1 MRNMISL
8 ALLCVAAPASAQ
20 GYVGGH
26 LLDSATAS
34 PLPCVQVSLVDTAG
48 LVVARQLSSSD
59 GAFQLDAPPQGAYR
73 LRFFIWGHDPMLGP
87 VELLE
92 PSTER
97 ARRYLL
103 NFREESKPLYWQP
116 SQLDTAADAPSGL
129 PMNLKEVP
137 LRYPHELRMSGVQ
150 GDVRAHF
157 VVDSTGR
164 VVPTTVQ
171 IVRSTHHEFT
181 NVVRKYLEKVQLQP
195 ARLDHRPVC
204 TLKRDW
210 PFTFRLGPR

>member
-1 MRNMISL
+1 MRITLSL
-8 ALLCVAAPASAQ
+8 ALLCVAAPVHAQ

-26 LLDSATAS
+26 LLDSATAL

-48 LVVARQLSSSD
+48 RVVARQLSSSD

-73 LRFFIWGHDPMLGP
+73 LRFFIWSHDPLLGP
-87 VELLE
+87 VEQLE

-103 NFREESKPLYWQP
+103 TFREESKPQRWQR
-116 SQLDTAADAPSGL
+116 SQQDTAADAPSGL
-129 PMNLKEVP
+129 PLNREAAR
-137 LRYPHELRMSGVQ
+137 LRYPHDLLMSGVP
-150 GDVRAHF
+150 GDVTAHF
-157 VVDSTGR
+157 VLDSTGR
-164 VVPTTVQ
+164 VIPLTVQ

-181 NVVRKYLEKVQLQP
+181 NVVRKYLEKVQLEP

-204 TLKRDW
+204 TLIRDR
-210 PFTFRLGPR
+210 PFTFRLGA

>member
-1 MRNMISL
+1 MRFTLSL
-8 ALLCVAAPASAQ
+8 ALLCVAVPASAQ
-20 GYVGGH
+20 GYIGGH

-34 PLPCVQVSLVDTAG
+34 PLPCVQVSLLDTAG
-48 LVVARQLSSSD
+48 QVVARQMSSSD
-59 GAFQLDAPPQGAYR
+59 GAFQLDAPPRGAYR
-73 LRFFIWGHDPMLGP
+73 LRFFIWAHDPMLGP

-97 ARRYLL
+97 ARKYLL
-103 NFREESKPLYWQP
+103 TFREESKPQRWQR
-116 SQLDTAADAPSGL
+116 SQLDTAADAPSGP
-129 PMNLKEVP
+129 PMNPKEVS
-137 LRYPHELRMSGVQ
+137 LRYPQELRLSGVQ
-150 GDVRAHF
+150 GDVTAHF

-164 VVPTTVQ
+164 VVPMTVQ

-210 PFTFRLGPR
+210 PFTFRLGA